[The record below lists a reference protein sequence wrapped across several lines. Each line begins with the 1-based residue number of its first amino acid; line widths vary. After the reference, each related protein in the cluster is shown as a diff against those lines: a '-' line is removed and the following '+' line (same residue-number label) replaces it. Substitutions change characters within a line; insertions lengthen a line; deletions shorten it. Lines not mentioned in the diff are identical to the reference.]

1 MRLGAS
7 SRTARAVRE
16 NALCQEEAGEI
27 AAPVEQGKQA
37 NSARHTQKRVQGL
50 GPLAPCSTGAARHRE
65 NHRVEGRRSRCITKE
80 RSLSGKG
87 EGPRIR
93 GAIG

>member
-27 AAPVEQGKQA
+27 AAPVEQGKTGEQRQTYTKA
-37 NSARHTQKRVQGL
+37 SSRL
-50 GPLAPCSTGAARHRE
+50 GST
-65 NHRVEGRRSRCITKE
+65 
-80 RSLSGKG
+80 RSLLDGRCSS
-87 EGPRIR
+87 
-93 GAIG
+93 